1 MIVALRTY
9 VRVVSYLGVKGVPI
23 DPYCSAQNQKR
34 VHDAIYAEHRHFPLR
49 AKDCNVPGAE
59 TLP

>member
-9 VRVVSYLGVKGVPI
+9 VRVVSYLGVKGEPI
-23 DPYCSAQNQKR
+23 DPYCSGLNQKR
-34 VHDAIYAEHRHFPLR
+34 IHDAIYAGRRHFPLR
-49 AKDCNVPGAE
+49 ANDHNVPGAE

>member
-9 VRVVSYLGVKGVPI
+9 VRVVSYLGVRGVPI
-23 DPYCSAQNQKR
+23 DPYCSGLNQKR
-34 VHDAIYAEHRHFPLR
+34 VHDAIYAERRHLPLR
-49 AKDCNVPGAE
+49 ANDRNVPGAE